1 MHLPALDQCVRAGIV
16 VFNAYGVEDL
26 STRYSFACLAAR
38 LAAAGHPVLRFDS
51 PGTGDALEDGGDGDP
66 LPAWVQ
72 AGQDAVRALKV
83 WSGVSQVALV
93 GLRLGALVAAQVA
106 HVLNLAGE
114 SVCGLALLAPVIQGR
129 QHLRELRALSDGT
142 QPMVVAGF
150 SFGQEIQD
158 ALMAAN
164 VSAISSPTAR
174 VFLAVHG
181 NSKACLQLQAKWGEA
196 ADVVRVDYEG
206 LTQHIGNPTTSRPPE
221 LLFDQLVGW
230 LGQGGVVAKATVCAA
245 IAPAVLSGP
254 GFVELGAL
262 IPAAVGLAAVWC
274 RPVETNVRNTVV
286 IFCNAGRNPH
296 QGWARGTVSMARALA
311 KQGVSS
317 VRFDLAGLGDSP
329 PLPQPPDEVLYSTV
343 AVPQLR
349 AVVDHVCGLVGDQV
363 KICVVGVCSG
373 GYLAFHAAVDDAR
386 IGALLLINV
395 QRFVWKEGMSLEAA
409 MRSGGRSMQA
419 YRQRMVS
426 RDTWRRLLRGEVDVA
441 AAVRALTVRVLHG
454 FSADSGDG
462 VQIRRK
468 FSALAKRGCRVAVV
482 YSQEDGGRDE
492 FARYFG
498 LDGRRFTALPCT
510 NLVVLDGADHDLSE
524 RAARDNVLEV
534 LKKVTA
540 ALPVNC

>member
-1 MHLPALDQCVRAGIV
+1 MYLPASGMGARDGVV

-26 STRYSFACLAAR
+26 STRYSLARLAAR
-38 LAAAGHPVLRFDS
+38 LAAAGHPVLRFDL
-51 PGTGDALEDGGDGDP
+51 PGTGDALGDCGHGDP

-72 AGQDAVRALKV
+72 AGQDAVRALKS
-83 WSGVSQVALV
+83 WSGVTEVALV
-93 GLRLGALVAAQVA
+93 GLRLGALVAVQVA

-129 QHLRELRALSDGT
+129 QYLRELRALSDGT
-142 QPMVVAGF
+142 QPIVVAGF
-150 SFGQEIQD
+150 PFSQEIQD
-158 ALMAAN
+158 ALMATD
-164 VSAISSPTAR
+164 VSAMSSPAAR

-181 NSKACLQLQAKWGEA
+181 NSKALSQLQAKWGET
-196 ADVVRVDYEG
+196 ADVVHVDYEG

-221 LLFDQLVGW
+221 LLFGQLVGW
-230 LGQGGVVAKATVCAA
+230 LGQGGAAATETVCAA
-245 IAPAVLSGP
+245 ISPAVLSGP
-254 GFVELGAL
+254 GFVELGTL

-274 RPVETNVRNTVV
+274 NPEQSKIPSIVV

-296 QGWARGTVSMARALA
+296 QGWARGSVSMARALA
-311 KQGVSS
+311 KQGISS

-329 PLPQPPDEVLYSTV
+329 PLPQPPDEVLYSTM

-349 AVVDHVCGLVGDQV
+349 AVVDHVCGLAGDQV

-373 GYLAFHAAVDDAR
+373 GYLAFHAAVDDTR

-395 QRFVWKEGMSLEAA
+395 QRFAWKEGMSLEAA

-426 RDTWRRLLRGEVDVA
+426 RDTWRRLLRGQVHVG
-441 AAVRALTVRVLHG
+441 AAVRAVSGRVSQV
-454 FSADSGDG
+454 FSPDSGDV
-462 VQIRRK
+462 VQIRHK
-468 FSALAKRGCRVAVV
+468 FSALAHRACRVAIV

-510 NLVVLDGADHDLSE
+510 SLAVLDGADHDLSQ
-524 RAARDNVLEV
+524 RAARDNVLGL
-534 LKKVTA
+534 LKLVAA
-540 ALPVNC
+540 AL